1 MCAQMIEARTNH
13 SNHMNSSTATAR
25 RNAAVYLRKDLR
37 PSTRTEKHKY
47 NQSRAYVI
55 ARVLEILIQTQSVFT
70 GTYALRSTQ
79 STEPTIRFKDTRR
92 SPPETQLDSQ
102 SPGEPK
108 QRLPGDMCIK
118 IA

>member
-1 MCAQMIEARTNH
+1 MIKARTNY
-13 SNHMNSSTATAR
+13 SNHMNSSRAAAR

-70 GTYALRSTQ
+70 GTYALRNTQ
-79 STEPTIRFKDTRR
+79 NTEPTIRAKTHGVLHLKLNLIHKVLRNQN
-92 SPPETQLDSQ
+92 SVSLVI
-102 SPGEPK
+102 
-108 QRLPGDMCIK
+108 CV
-118 IA
+118 